1 MKARLKTRTVV
12 AAVSAASI
20 ALVGFVAVPAH
31 ADTRTTVVITE
42 SNPLSSL
49 NPGTPDTN
57 LVTNTDIGYLV
68 TAPFWYYDNKEQVVR
83 NTDLGSYGITVN
95 KVNSHLSF

>member
-31 ADTRTTVVITE
+31 ADTRTTVVVTE
-42 SNPLSSL
+42 SNP
-49 NPGTPDTN
+49 
-57 LVTNTDIGYLV
+57 
-68 TAPFWYYDNKEQVVR
+68 F
-83 NTDLGSYGITVN
+83 
-95 KVNSHLSF
+95 HH